1 LFQGE
6 VDFELFFALSLV
18 LRLFVPLVGFVPS
31 PFSRLPS
38 STFIWLLSLLAVL
51 HVSWIQNSNFVHF
64 AVNVLIKGE
73 IEKAS
78 GQYLSLIVMS
88 HLLVVD

>member
-1 LFQGE
+1 
-6 VDFELFFALSLV
+6 
-18 LRLFVPLVGFVPS
+18 
-31 PFSRLPS
+31 
-38 STFIWLLSLLAVL
+38 VL
-51 HVSWIQNSNFVHF
+51 HVSWIRNSNFVHF